1 MCTEWGKKQ
10 HNFAKPI
17 NPFQKK
23 AKRKEG
29 RKEGTKERRKQQKN
43 EKSNI
48 KKQRKEKKRK
58 EKAEIEKSGVFSESH
73 EKKILKKNKK
83 NCQKKV
89 VLKRHEDE

>member
-1 MCTEWGKKQ
+1 MIQLAWNFFSLVHGMEKRIQ
-10 HNFAKPI
+10 HNFAKTI

-23 AKRKEG
+23 AKRKEK
-29 RKEGTKERRKQQKN
+29 KEQKN
-43 EKSNI
+43 EESN
-48 KKQRKEKKRK
+48 KKKGKKRK

-83 NCQKKV
+83 NCQNKV